1 MENPVKKSG
10 LTTAGLVMG
19 VIAVAFVLIQAILG
33 HSAAGFI
40 ATILS
45 VFAWPFAI
53 LAIIFGIIGAVGDK
67 PDKKKAMIAAGL
79 GVLAILLYFIVPKL
93 LWSV

>member
-1 MENPVKKSG
+1 MENQPKKSG

-19 VIAVAFVLIQAILG
+19 AIAVVFVLIQAILG
-33 HSAAGFI
+33 VSVAGFI

-53 LAIIFGIIGAVGDK
+53 LAIIFGLIGAIGDK
-67 PDKKKAMIAAGL
+67 PDKKKALIACGL
-79 GVLAILLYFIVPKL
+79 GVLAIILYFVVPKL
-93 LWSV
+93 LYS